1 MHLFPFTQANALF
14 PFSALALYIP
24 STLSLAL
31 LKHSLQIQFGEPVS
45 LRLLGLQ
52 HWIPLVLGL
61 QHWIPL
67 SSGVTGIQLQLTLA
81 TSLSAALAGSITSDL
96 CPTVLQH
103 SRNPCHLAY
112 YSVSLSALSPLH
124 NFQHPQTTAAPRLR
138 ARRPH

>member
-1 MHLFPFTQANALF
+1 
-14 PFSALALYIP
+14 LALYIP

-45 LRLLGLQ
+45 LRL
-52 HWIPLVLGL
+52 LGL

-124 NFQHPQTTAAPRLR
+124 NF
-138 ARRPH
+138 